1 MRLFFY
7 NTLMVVYIEDVL
19 IENFF
24 VTMMLLLILSKVF
37 LFKQSK
43 FKLLVV
49 SLFAGVVACIYP
61 LISFNEILL
70 IIFKLCIGYLIV
82 FLYAGKSNI
91 LAKFI
96 TYIFLTA
103 LFAGINILVY
113 YFAYGTINI
122 KDNFATY
129 ILLIIIYFCYYMI
142 NSCIKLFKK
151 NFAINNFV
159 YLVKIFD
166 NNKEITDSAFLD
178 SGNTLLEDGEP
189 IFIINFKLF
198 KKIYNNITLE
208 NFVLKKFN
216 GLKNSHY
223 IKSGFASGSG
233 KILVF
238 EVDSFT
244 ILGSKKLVFNNAKLG
259 VVYSNF
265 NKNFNCNVLLNI
277 NAFASGK

>member
-1 MRLFFY
+1 MI
-7 NTLMVVYIEDVL
+7 VYIEDVL

-24 VTMMLLLILSKVF
+24 VTMMLLLILGKVF
-37 LFKQSK
+37 LFKQK
-43 FKLLVV
+43 KLKLFFV
-49 SLFAGVVACIYP
+49 SLFASIVAVCYP
-61 LISFNEILL
+61 LINFNGLLL
-70 IIFKLCIGYLIV
+70 IAFKLCLGYIIV
-82 FLYAGKSNI
+82 FLYAGKNN
-91 LAKFI
+91 LQAKFI

-159 YLVKIFD
+159 YTIKI
-166 NNKEITDSAFLD
+166 NHQEKEILSNAFLD

-189 IFIINFKLF
+189 VFIINFKLF
-198 KKIYNNITLE
+198 KKIYSDITLE
-208 NFVLKKFN
+208 DIVLKKFN
-216 GLKNSHY
+216 CLKNPHY

-244 ILGSKKLVFNNAKLG
+244 ILADKNLVFKNAKLG

-277 NAFASGK
+277 NAFAHGK